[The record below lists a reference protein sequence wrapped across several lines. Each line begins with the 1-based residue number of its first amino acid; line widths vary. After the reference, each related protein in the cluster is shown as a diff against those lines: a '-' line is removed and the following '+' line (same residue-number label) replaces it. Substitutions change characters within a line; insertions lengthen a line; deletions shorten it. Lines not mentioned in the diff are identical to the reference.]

1 MKLWRHRNNIDVY
14 EKFVSRCF
22 FRSINKLKQIPLMKK
37 KFGQNLS
44 QIGALYDFYGQKNLG
59 RQSSGIELNS
69 QQSTRRNSRS
79 IKFSQSF
86 GKIV

>member
-59 RQSSGIELNS
+59 RQSSGIEL
-69 QQSTRRNSRS
+69 
-79 IKFSQSF
+79 K
-86 GKIV
+86 

>member
-22 FRSINKLKQIPLMKK
+22 FRSLNKLKQIPLTKT

-59 RQSSGIELNS
+59 RQLEKP
-69 QQSTRRNSRS
+69 
-79 IKFSQSF
+79 KFKLDLEKIQSF
-86 GKIV
+86 QQPSLMKLR

>member
-37 KFGQNLS
+37 QFGQNLS
-44 QIGALYDFYGQKNLG
+44 QIGAFYDSYGQKNLG
-59 RQSSGIELNS
+59 RQSSEIGLSNRVALGRFPR
-69 QQSTRRNSRS
+69 T
-79 IKFSQSF
+79 
-86 GKIV
+86 